1 MLLVAGAV
9 ALVLAYSWYTYTHPK
24 LSRLSS
30 DPRAYGSVSFFALGD
45 QGTGGITQW
54 RIAHAMEIEAEKY
67 QALDFVILLG
77 DNFYSK
83 EKLTINSHQWMSKFE
98 NVYSGKYLNAV
109 PFYAVLGNHD
119 HGKSEGKDDETSVAN
134 TQSSFA
140 KTGVEAQLE
149 YSIKHLGSNRW
160 RMPARYF
167 SRDFGRVGEQ
177 PLIRIVYLDTNL
189 GHEDLLKEA
198 DFIREQFST
207 KENVPI
213 WRFVA
218 GHHPIK
224 TFGKHYGETA
234 EYEEVLLP
242 ALQASDVDVYMSGH
256 DHNQQVIARENEPYY
271 LVSGGGGADT
281 YSIKKRPTDLIFAKS
296 TNGFMGVRVDKSRLD
311 ITAYDASGEILASF
325 EVNRDC
331 HQNKSGCLKQKM
343 PEKVRAAE

>member
-1 MLLVAGAV
+1 MAGTV
-9 ALVLAYSWYTYTHPK
+9 VFVLAYGCYMYTHPK
-24 LSRLSS
+24 LIRISS
-30 DPRAYGSVSFFALGD
+30 DPSASGSVSFFALGD

-54 RIAHAMEIEAEKY
+54 RIARAMEIEAEKY
-67 QALDFVILLG
+67 QALDFVTLLG

-83 EKLTINSHQWMSKFE
+83 EKLTINSPQWMSKFE
-98 NVYSGKYLNAV
+98 NVYSGKYLSSV

-119 HGKSEGKDDETSVAN
+119 HGKSESSNEETSVSNIRNADS
-134 TQSSFA
+134 T
-140 KTGVEAQLE
+140 TGIEAQVE
-149 YSIKHLGSNRW
+149 YSKMHLGSNRW
-160 RMPARYF
+160 RMPAKYY

-198 DFIREQFST
+198 DFIRQQFSP

-224 TFGKHYGETA
+224 TYGKHYGETA
-234 EYEEVLLP
+234 EHEEVLLP
-242 ALQASDVDVYMSGH
+242 ALQASDIDVYMSGH
-256 DHNQQVIARENEPYY
+256 DHNQQVIARDNEPYY
-271 LVSGGGGADT
+271 LVSGGGGAET
-281 YSIKKRPTDLIFAKS
+281 YSIKKRPNDLIFAKS

-311 ITAYDASGEILASF
+311 IIFYDASGEILASF

-331 HQNKSGCLKQKM
+331 HQAKSNCLKKKM
-343 PEKVRAAE
+343 PEKVSATE